1 MVSKTPKL
9 LSKRAKKTK
18 KTKSFFCEICD
29 YTTSRSNNYNRHI
42 ESKVHK
48 LKVDFQVALGE
59 QKTSYFCEYCNK
71 GYKTRSGLWKHEQKC
86 SHAVAARSF
95 PLFPKNEQEEIIEEN
110 TENDENDMEE
120 YYKDKY
126 QKKYIKQL
134 ETIIQNGTLGGSH
147 NTSNSHNN
155 SNNTNNIS
163 INVFLNDHCK
173 DAKSIQDFVDN
184 IKFKLTDFFDGQLP
198 IKNSVSNVVVKQLN
212 DMPTTERPIHCM
224 DNRRGNFMVKDKNEG
239 WVQDKGDMLASNIK
253 RVQQKALLESYDTFD
268 AEYVPPHPGRIQ
280 DKKDA
285 IVNPIRNGLQKDTS
299 KIIKEVAS
307 VTNIKDAM
315 KSLQD
320 KK

>member
-1 MVSKTPKL
+1 M
-9 LSKRAKKTK
+9 
-18 KTKSFFCEICD
+18 
-29 YTTSRSNNYNRHI
+29 
-42 ESKVHK
+42 
-48 LKVDFQVALGE
+48 
-59 QKTSYFCEYCNK
+59 
-71 GYKTRSGLWKHEQKC
+71 
-86 SHAVAARSF
+86 
-95 PLFPKNEQEEIIEEN
+95 
-110 TENDENDMEE
+110 
-120 YYKDKY
+120 
-126 QKKYIKQL
+126 
-134 ETIIQNGTLGGSH
+134 
-147 NTSNSHNN
+147 NSHNN

-163 INVFLNDHCK
+163 INVFLNEHCK

-239 WVQDKGDMLASNIK
+239 WVQDKGEMLASNIK
-253 RVQQKALLESYDTFD
+253 RVQQKALLQSYDTFD
-268 AEYVPPHPGRIQ
+268 AEYTPPHPGRIQ

-299 KIIKEVAS
+299 KIIKDVAS

>member
-1 MVSKTPKL
+1 MVSKSFPKCI
-9 LSKRAKKTK
+9 KIRTNPKTFSC
-18 KTKSFFCEICD
+18 TICD
-29 YTTSRSNNYNRHI
+29 YNCCRRSDMKNHINSKKHTLKLNSIKRINSVTSQ
-42 ESKVHK
+42 
-48 LKVDFQVALGE
+48 FACQ
-59 QKTSYFCEYCNK
+59 YCNK
-71 GYKTRSGLWKHEQKC
+71 PYKTKSGLWKHEKKC
-86 SHAVAARSF
+86 EVSCARNFSK
-95 PLFPKNEQEEIIEEN
+95 PISKKSVQSVTEEKLSENEEK
-110 TENDENDMEE
+110 DMEK

-126 QKKYIKQL
+126 QKKYIEQL
-134 ETIIQNGTLGGSH
+134 ENIIQNGTLGGSH
-147 NTSNSHNN
+147 NTMNSNNN

-163 INVFLNDHCK
+163 INVFLNEHCK

-239 WVQDKGDMLASNIK
+239 WVQDKGEMLANNIK
-253 RVQQKALLESYDTFD
+253 RVQQKALLQSYDTFD
-268 AEYVPPHPGRIQ
+268 AEYTPPHPGRIQ

-299 KIIKEVAS
+299 KIIKDVAS

>member
-1 MVSKTPKL
+1 MVSKTFPKCVKTRKNPKL
-9 LSKRAKKTK
+9 FTCIL
-18 KTKSFFCEICD
+18 CD
-29 YTTSRSNNYNRHI
+29 YNTCRKADMKAHLLTKRHTLKVVSI
-42 ESKVHK
+42 ESIK
-48 LKVDFQVALGE
+48 LAKNAFSC
-59 QKTSYFCEYCNK
+59 KYCNK
-71 GYKTRSGLWKHEQKC
+71 KYKTRSGLWKHQNKC
-86 SHAVAARSF
+86 ELSCQGNNSEFVS
-95 PLFPKNEQEEIIEEN
+95 KNSEN
-110 TENDENDMEE
+110 SENDENDENDMEE

-147 NTSNSHNN
+147 NTMNSHNN

-163 INVFLNDHCK
+163 INVFLNEHCK

-239 WVQDKGDMLASNIK
+239 WVQDKGEMLASNIK
-253 RVQQKALLESYDTFD
+253 RVQQKALLQSYDTFD
-268 AEYVPPHPGRIQ
+268 AEYTPPHPGRIQ

-299 KIIKEVAS
+299 KIIKDVAS

>member
-1 MVSKTPKL
+1 MSSKTFP
-9 LSKRAKKTK
+9 KRAKKVK
-18 KTKSFFCEICD
+18 KTKEFYCKICD
-29 YTTSRSNNYNRHI
+29 YTTCKKSNYNRHV
-42 ESKVHK
+42 ESKVHI
-48 LKVDFQVALGE
+48 LKADFHAALNE
-59 QKTSYFCEYCNK
+59 QKTAFFCEYCNK

-86 SHAVAARSF
+86 LYGKAARSF
-95 PLFPKNEQEEIIEEN
+95 PSVSKNEQISVPEEKESKKDEMLMDMMQMMKTQQEINQKLIES
-110 TENDENDMEE
+110 
-120 YYKDKY
+120 
-126 QKKYIKQL
+126 
-134 ETIIQNGTLGGSH
+134 GALGGSH

-198 IKNSVSNVVVKQLN
+198 IKDSVSNVVVQQLN

-224 DNRRGNFMVKDKNEG
+224 DNRRGNFMVKDKDEG
-239 WVQDKGDMLASNIK
+239 WVQDKGDMLANNIK
-253 RVQQKALLESYDTFD
+253 RVQQKALLQSYDTFD
-268 AEYVPPHPGRIQ
+268 AEYVPPHPGRLQ

>member
-1 MVSKTPKL
+1 MVSKTFP
-9 LSKRAKKTK
+9 KRAKKTK
-18 KTKSFFCEICD
+18 KTKDFYCKYCD
-29 YTTSRSNNYNRHI
+29 YTTSRSNNFNRHL
-42 ESKVHK
+42 ESKVHI
-48 LKVDFQVALGE
+48 LKVDFHAALNE
-59 QKTSYFCEYCNK
+59 QKTAFFCEYCNK

-86 SHAVAARSF
+86 LNAKAARSF
-95 PLFPKNEQEEIIEEN
+95 PSVSNNEQNSENEEKESKKDEMLMDMMKMMKTQQEINQKLIES
-110 TENDENDMEE
+110 
-120 YYKDKY
+120 
-126 QKKYIKQL
+126 
-134 ETIIQNGTLGGSH
+134 GALGGSH
-147 NTSNSHNN
+147 NTMNSNNN

-253 RVQQKALLESYDTFD
+253 RVQQKALLQSYDTFD
-268 AEYVPPHPGRIQ
+268 AEYTPPHPGRIQ

-299 KIIKEVAS
+299 KIIKDVAS

>member
-1 MVSKTPKL
+1 MSSKTFP
-9 LSKRAKKTK
+9 KRAKKVK
-18 KTKSFFCEICD
+18 KPKDFYCKICD
-29 YTTSRSNNYNRHI
+29 YTTCRSNNYNRHL
-42 ESKVHK
+42 ESKVHL
-48 LKVDFQVALGE
+48 LKADFHSSLSE
-59 QKTSYFCEYCNK
+59 QKTKFFCEYCNK

-86 SHAVAARSF
+86 FDGKAARSF
-95 PLFPKNEQEEIIEEN
+95 PSVSKNEQN
-110 TENDENDMEE
+110 SQKQENDEKDIEE

-126 QKKYIKQL
+126 QQKYIEQL

-198 IKNSVSNVVVKQLN
+198 IKDSVSNVVVKQLN

-224 DNRRGNFMVKDKNEG
+224 DNRRGNFMVKDKDEG
-239 WVQDKGDMLASNIK
+239 WVQDKGDMLANNIK
-253 RVQQKALLESYDTFD
+253 RVQQKALLQSYDTFD

>member
-1 MVSKTPKL
+1 MSSKTFPKCVKIRTNPRRFTCVL
-9 LSKRAKKTK
+9 CDYKCSRRSDMKNHIISKRHTLKLVAIENI
-18 KTKSFFCEICD
+18 KSVKNEFSCQYCD
-29 YTTSRSNNYNRHI
+29 KY
-42 ESKVHK
+42 
-48 LKVDFQVALGE
+48 
-59 QKTSYFCEYCNK
+59 
-71 GYKTRSGLWKHEQKC
+71 YKTRSGLWKHEKKC
-86 SHAVAARSF
+86 ETSCSTE
-95 PLFPKNEQEEIIEEN
+95 LFPDVSKKRVKSVTEEKETKKDDMLIECMKMMKTQCEINQKLIEN
-110 TENDENDMEE
+110 
-120 YYKDKY
+120 
-126 QKKYIKQL
+126 
-134 ETIIQNGTLGGSH
+134 GVLGGSH

-198 IKNSVSNVVVKQLN
+198 IKDSVSNVVVKQLN

-224 DNRRGNFMVKDKNEG
+224 DNRRGNFMVKDKDEG
-239 WVQDKGDMLASNIK
+239 WVQDKGDMLANNIK
-253 RVQQKALLESYDTFD
+253 RVQQKALLQSYDTFD
-268 AEYVPPHPGRIQ
+268 AEYVPPHPGRLQ

-299 KIIKEVAS
+299 KIIKDVAS

>member
-1 MVSKTPKL
+1 
-9 LSKRAKKTK
+9 
-18 KTKSFFCEICD
+18 
-29 YTTSRSNNYNRHI
+29 
-42 ESKVHK
+42 
-48 LKVDFQVALGE
+48 
-59 QKTSYFCEYCNK
+59 
-71 GYKTRSGLWKHEQKC
+71 LWKHEQKC

-95 PLFPKNEQEEIIEEN
+95 PPFPKNEQEEEL
-110 TENDENDMEE
+110 TENEEKDMEE

-134 ETIIQNGTLGGSH
+134 ETIIENGALGGSH

-198 IKNSVSNVVVKQLN
+198 IKDSVSNVVVKQLN

-253 RVQQKALLESYDTFD
+253 RVQQKALLQSYDTFD
-268 AEYVPPHPGRIQ
+268 AEYTPPHPGRIQ

>member
-1 MVSKTPKL
+1 MS
-9 LSKRAKKTK
+9 S
-18 KTKSFFCEICD
+18 KSFPKCVKIRTNPKIFSCIICD
-29 YTTSRSNNYNRHI
+29 YNCCRRSDMRNHIKSKKHTLKLVAIKRINSVTSEFSC
-42 ESKVHK
+42 
-48 LKVDFQVALGE
+48 Q
-59 QKTSYFCEYCNK
+59 YCDK
-71 GYKTRSGLWKHEQKC
+71 SYKTRSGLWKHEKKC
-86 SHAVAARSF
+86 ELSSSTE
-95 PLFPKNEQEEIIEEN
+95 LFPDVSKKRVKSVTEEKESKKDEMLMDMMQMMKTQQEINQKLIES
-110 TENDENDMEE
+110 
-120 YYKDKY
+120 
-126 QKKYIKQL
+126 
-134 ETIIQNGTLGGSH
+134 GALGGSH

-198 IKNSVSNVVVKQLN
+198 IKDSVSNVVVQQLN

-224 DNRRGNFMVKDKNEG
+224 DNRRGNFMVKDKDEG
-239 WVQDKGDMLASNIK
+239 WVQDKGDMLANNIK
-253 RVQQKALLESYDTFD
+253 RVQQKALLQSYDTFD
-268 AEYVPPHPGRIQ
+268 AEYVPPHPGRLQ

>member
-1 MVSKTPKL
+1 MVSKTFPKCVKIR
-9 LSKRAKKTK
+9 SNPRI
-18 KTKSFFCEICD
+18 FNCVICD
-29 YTTSRSNNYNRHI
+29 YKCCRRSDMKNHINSKKHMLKFVAI
-42 ESKVHK
+42 ESIKSAK
-48 LKVDFQVALGE
+48 NSFSCQ
-59 QKTSYFCEYCNK
+59 YCDK
-71 GYKTRSGLWKHEQKC
+71 SYKTRSGLWKHEKKC
-86 SHAVAARSF
+86 DLSSSTE
-95 PLFPKNEQEEIIEEN
+95 LFPSVSKNSENSVLEEELS
-110 TENDENDMEE
+110 ENDEKDMEE

-198 IKNSVSNVVVKQLN
+198 IKDSVSNVVVKQLN

-224 DNRRGNFMVKDKNEG
+224 DNRRGNFMVKDKDEG
-239 WVQDKGDMLASNIK
+239 WVQDKGDMLANNIK
-253 RVQQKALLESYDTFD
+253 RVQQKALLQSYDTFD

>member
-1 MVSKTPKL
+1 MVSKTFPKCV
-9 LSKRAKKTK
+9 KTRK
-18 KTKSFFCEICD
+18 NPKIFTCILCD
-29 YTTSRSNNYNRHI
+29 YNTCRKADMKSHLLTKRHTLKIVSI
-42 ESKVHK
+42 EKIK
-48 LKVDFQVALGE
+48 LAKNEFSC
-59 QKTSYFCEYCNK
+59 KYCDK
-71 GYKTRSGLWKHEQKC
+71 QYKTRSGLWKHQKNC
-86 SHAVAARSF
+86 ELSSLGNNSVPVS
-95 PLFPKNEQEEIIEEN
+95 KNSENSENEEKESKKDEMLMECMKMMKTQQEI
-110 TENDENDMEE
+110 T
-120 YYKDKY
+120 
-126 QKKYIKQL
+126 QQL
-134 ETIIQNGTLGGSH
+134 IDNGALGGSH

-198 IKNSVSNVVVKQLN
+198 IKDSVSNVVVKQLN

-224 DNRRGNFMVKDKNEG
+224 DNRRGNFMVKDKDEG
-239 WVQDKGDMLASNIK
+239 WVQDKGDMLANNIK
-253 RVQQKALLESYDTFD
+253 RVQQKALLQSYDTFD